1 MKNYKILRKLNAH
14 KIYKKK
20 ETIKIFKKFK
30 IFQILKNL
38 KNHKILTIN
47 PITLGSST
55 SLSAR
60 PRNVKK
66 NQDTSFWRFFC
77 YDIQND
83 ALRHRLQQGLC
94 PMAVKTVFASE
105 ISQLFD
111 KTTPLFPK
119 TPYLC
124 SVAAVKVP
132 QHYIIKALL
141 TLCFWMFELPQSKSS
156 LKQMLG
162 NCHGVLYMLS
172 VVCWGYKYLQAHFT
186 DVSYTPTWVFALSVF
201 AMAVVGQI
209 VKQAEVKHP
218 RFSLCS

>member
-1 MKNYKILRKLNAH
+1 
-14 KIYKKK
+14 
-20 ETIKIFKKFK
+20 
-30 IFQILKNL
+30 
-38 KNHKILTIN
+38 
-47 PITLGSST
+47 
-55 SLSAR
+55 
-60 PRNVKK
+60 
-66 NQDTSFWRFFC
+66 
-77 YDIQND
+77 
-83 ALRHRLQQGLC
+83 
-94 PMAVKTVFASE
+94 MAVKTVFASE

-186 DVSYTPTWVFALSVF
+186 DVSYTPN
-201 AMAVVGQI
+201 VG
-209 VKQAEVKHP
+209 VYLPVYYFGCGRPEHQAGGSQAP
-218 RFSLCS
+218 TSFLCSLERS